1 MNNKRPRIKV
11 PFETVDIIIEFI
23 SITLLILMWVYC
35 IVNYMELPDTI
46 ATHFNGAGEPDG
58 YGSKQTVWVIPIIA
72 TVMYIGLF
80 ILNKYPHMHNYMVN
94 ITEENAL
101 KNYKFSTRI
110 VRVVNFLCVLLMTY
124 ITYMIVESAFGK
136 QFNLGTWFVPV
147 VIGVSII
154 LPIIIFVYM
163 RKMNK

>member
-1 MNNKRPRIKV
+1 MNNQRPRIKV
-11 PFETVDIIIEFI
+11 PFETVDVIIELI
-23 SITLLILMWVYC
+23 SVTLLILMWVYC
-35 IVNYMELPDTI
+35 IINYVELPDTI

-58 YGSKQTVWVIPIIA
+58 FGSKQTIWIIPIIA

-80 ILNKYPHMHNYMVN
+80 ILNKYPHIHNYMVN

-110 VRVVNFLCVLLMTY
+110 VRIVNFLCVLLMTY

-136 QFNLGTWFVPV
+136 QFNLGTWFVPI

-163 RKMNK
+163 RKLNK